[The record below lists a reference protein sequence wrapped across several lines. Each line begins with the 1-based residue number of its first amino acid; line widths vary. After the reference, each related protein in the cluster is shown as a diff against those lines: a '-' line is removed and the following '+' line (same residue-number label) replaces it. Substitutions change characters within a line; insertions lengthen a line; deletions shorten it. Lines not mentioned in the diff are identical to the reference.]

1 MLNQIGQATHYLF
14 ARIAIRHFKHFLHTF
29 PKQTLNN
36 FCSQDYIKAFKYQRK
51 IDEQHLFDS
60 FIHKSKSHQVHLT
73 ISCENLFLKSWK
85 TYKLGFIRP

>member
-36 FCSQDYIKAFKYQRK
+36 FCSTDYLKAFKYHK
-51 IDEQHLFDS
+51 KLISNTYLILLFT
-60 FIHKSKSHQVHLT
+60 KVSHTRFTLPFHVR
-73 ISCENLFLKSWK
+73 IYF
-85 TYKLGFIRP
+85 